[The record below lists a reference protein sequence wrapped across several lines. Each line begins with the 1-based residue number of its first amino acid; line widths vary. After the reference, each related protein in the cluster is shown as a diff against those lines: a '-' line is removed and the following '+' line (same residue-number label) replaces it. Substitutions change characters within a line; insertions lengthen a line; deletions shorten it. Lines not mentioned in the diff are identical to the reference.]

1 MVEILL
7 LRMRECCG
15 LYAYLTVIPRMN
27 HEVIPRMDK
36 MDGVEQVSDLIVI

>member
-1 MVEILL
+1 MVEILV

-15 LYAYLTVIPRMN
+15 PHAYLTVIPRMN

-36 MDGVEQVSDLIVI
+36 MDAREQFSGLIVI